1 MYICACKLHLNV
13 DCMIKFGMS
22 KIGRPPIIYLSDKIH
37 FFVILLAH
45 DLAHNITGI
54 FYVRFALCLSNG
66 NITSENVVYL
76 YRAFNSSFIS
86 LHFETIYHQ
95 HSMSSISSC
104 IRHLSYFYYLYD
116 SLPTYISYSSIIPR
130 YIKLLMFKDITNN
143 LFTFSRNSSRCT
155 NSSKCWLISTNLT

>member
-22 KIGRPPIIYLSDKIH
+22 KIGRPPIIYQTKFTFSSFYLHMIWPI
-37 FFVILLAH
+37 ILLEFFMS
-45 DLAHNITGI
+45 DLH
-54 FYVRFALCLSNG
+54 FAYLIG
-66 NITSENVVYL
+66 NITSEIVVYL